1 MLSQATLFA
10 EVIILRHIGPASEEG
25 LAFHYEVPDVLRDRI
40 APGHLVVVPLRDQRV
55 PGVVVALSDA
65 SPVERTRPIESLL
78 DPSPVLSPLQLD
90 LARWIAEATLAPLNE
105 CIHLFVPPGIAGRVD
120 TLYALAVDALPER
133 MNATQSEVFAL
144 LNRRGPL
151 RGAQVALALHRKP
164 WQDAVR
170 SLTRRG
176 VVARQPV
183 LLPPSVRPKTARFAR
198 LVVDPAGI
206 ETKMLSDRAEVAARR
221 ASVLHLLADKSGPV
235 LLSDIYAATDCSL
248 SDLQIL
254 AEREF
259 IALSEAE
266 VWRDPLAGKEFVPS
280 EAPSLTDDQRAV
292 WEQIEEVI
300 SSDDFSRQGATEVA
314 TTEGVISSDDSLVPE
329 AERSGISRQEATEV
343 ATTFTAFL
351 LRGVTGSG
359 KTEIYMRAVDAMLQR
374 GRQAIVLVPEIAL
387 TPQTVRRFAARFPG
401 RVGVLHSGLGEGE
414 RYDVWRRARAGAIDI
429 LIGPR
434 SAIFAPMARLGLIA
448 IDEEHDGSYK
458 QDHRPYYHAREV
470 ALELARRTGALV
482 ILGSATPSLE
492 SAARARRGEFRALA
506 LPRRVLGHAQRI
518 RDHEQRF
525 QIASRYEAASGEA
538 FYREL
543 PPVEIV
549 DLRAELKA
557 GNTHMF
563 SRRLQAALKETL
575 DNGEQAILF
584 LNRRGR
590 ATFVSCRDCGHVLKC
605 PRCDTPLTYHESA
618 SQRVGESANQLVCH
632 TCNYRQ
638 VQPEQCPNC
647 DSRRIRYFGVGTQ
660 AVEAAV
666 RELFPD
672 ARVLR
677 WDRDTTASRD
687 KTAHEAFL
695 QRFIDRQADVLVGT
709 QMIAKGLDLPL
720 VTLVGVVTADTAL
733 NLPDFR
739 SGERTFQLL
748 AQVAGRAGRGLH
760 AGRAIV
766 QTYNPDHYPIVAAS
780 RHDYDAFAAQELA
793 FRAEHAYPPATRLA
807 RLIVRDPDASK
818 ARRAAETMAASLDAF
833 LARRGSER
841 ESIIGPA
848 PCFFSR
854 IAGQSRWHI
863 VVRADDPASLLRD
876 FTLLPHWRIDIDP
889 LNML

>member
-1 MLSQATLFA
+1 MDHPKGLRATRKMMNPQSVFA
-10 EVIILRHIGPASEEG
+10 EVVILKHIGRASEEG
-25 LAFHYEVPDVLRDRI
+25 RAFHYEVPDDLRDRL
-40 APGHLVVVPLRDQRV
+40 APGHLVVVPLRAERL
-55 PGVVVALSDA
+55 PGVVVALSDS
-65 SPVERTRPIESLL
+65 SPVARIRPIESLL
-78 DPSPVLSPLQLD
+78 DPSPILSPLQLD
-90 LARWIAEATLAPLNE
+90 LARWIAQATLAPLNE

-120 TLYALAVDALPER
+120 TLYTLAVDSVPER

-151 RGAQVALALHRKP
+151 RGAQIDRALHRKP

-176 VVARQPV
+176 VIARQAV

-206 ETKMLSDRAEVAARR
+206 EAKMLSERADVAARR
-221 ASVLHLLADKSGPV
+221 ASVLRLLADKSGPV
-235 LLSDIYAATDCSL
+235 LVSDIYAATDCSL

-280 EAPSLTDDQRAV
+280 EAPALTDDQRAV
-292 WEQIEEVI
+292 WQQIEGVI
-300 SSDDFSRQGATEVA
+300 SSDDFSRQ
-314 TTEGVISSDDSLVPE
+314 
-329 AERSGISRQEATEV
+329 EATEV
-343 ATTFTAFL
+343 ATTAFL

-359 KTEIYMRAVDAMLQR
+359 KTEVYMRAVDAVLQR

-401 RVGVLHSGLGEGE
+401 RVGVLHSGLSDGE
-414 RYDVWRRARAGAIDI
+414 RYDVWRRVRSGAIDI

-434 SAIFAPMARLGLIA
+434 SALFAPMARLGLIA

-470 ALELARRTGALV
+470 ALELARRTGAVV

-492 SAARARRGEFRALA
+492 STARAMRGEFRALA

-605 PRCDTPLTYHESA
+605 PRCDTPLTYHEPA
-618 SQRVGESANQLVCH
+618 SQRISESANQLVCH

-638 VQPEQCPNC
+638 VQPEQCPQC
-647 DSRRIRYFGVGTQ
+647 GSRRIRYFGAGTQ
-660 AVEAAV
+660 KVEAAV
-666 RELFPD
+666 RELFPG

-677 WDRDTTASRD
+677 WDRDTIASRD
-687 KTAHEAFL
+687 KTAHEEFL
-695 QRFIDRQADVLVGT
+695 QRFIDGQADVLVGT

-766 QTYNPDHYPIVAAS
+766 QTYHPDHYAIVAAAQ
-780 RHDYDAFAAQELA
+780 HDYDAFAAQELA
-793 FRAEHAYPPATRLA
+793 FRTEHAYPPATRLA

-833 LARRGSER
+833 LARRGSGR

>member
-1 MLSQATLFA
+1 MLSQASLFA
-10 EVIILRHIGPASEEG
+10 EIVILKHIGRASEEG
-25 LAFHYEVPDVLRDRI
+25 RAFHYEVPDDLRGRL
-40 APGHLVVVPLRDQRV
+40 APGHLVVVPLRERRM
-55 PGVVVALSDA
+55 PGVVVALSES

-90 LARWIAEATLAPLNE
+90 LARWISQATLAPLNE
-105 CIHLFVPPGIAGRVD
+105 CIDLFVPAGIAGRVD
-120 TLYALAVDALPER
+120 TLYAMAVDSVPER

-151 RGAQVALALHRKP
+151 RGAQIARALHRKP

-183 LLPPSVRPKTARFAR
+183 LLPPSARPKTARFAR

-206 ETKMLSDRAEVAARR
+206 EAKMLSERADVAARR
-221 ASVLHLLADKSGPV
+221 ASVLRLLADKSGPV

-259 IALSEAE
+259 ITLSEAE
-266 VWRDPLAGKEFVPS
+266 VWRDPLAGKEFVPTD
-280 EAPSLTDDQRAV
+280 APTLTDDQRAV
-292 WEQIEEVI
+292 WEQIEGVI
-300 SSDDFSRQGATEVA
+300 SSDDFSRRGATEVA
-314 TTEGVISSDDSLVPE
+314 T
-329 AERSGISRQEATEV
+329 
-343 ATTFTAFL
+343 TAFL

-401 RVGVLHSGLGEGE
+401 RVAVLHSGLSEGE
-414 RYDVWRRARAGAIDI
+414 RYDVWRRARSGAIDI

-470 ALELARRTGALV
+470 ALELARRTGAVV

-492 SAARARRGEFRALA
+492 SAVRAIRGEFRALA

-605 PRCDTPLTYHESA
+605 PRCDTPLTYHEPA

-660 AVEAAV
+660 SVEAAV

-687 KTAHEAFL
+687 KTAHEGFL
-695 QRFIDRQADVLVGT
+695 QRFIDGQADVLVGT

-766 QTYNPDHYPIVAAS
+766 QTYHPDHYAIVAAS
-780 RHDYDAFAAQELA
+780 QHDYDAFAAQELA

-807 RLIVRDPDASK
+807 RLIVRDPDASE
-818 ARRAAETMAASLDAF
+818 ARRAAETVAASLDAF

-876 FTLLPHWRIDIDP
+876 FPLPPNWRLDIDP
-889 LNML
+889 VNML